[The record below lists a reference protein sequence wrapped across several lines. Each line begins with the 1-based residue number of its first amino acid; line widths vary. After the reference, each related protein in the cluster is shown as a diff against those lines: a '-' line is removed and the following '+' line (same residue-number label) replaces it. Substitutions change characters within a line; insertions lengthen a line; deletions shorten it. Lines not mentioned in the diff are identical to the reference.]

1 MTSMPSLT
9 LTLVDGTRVVVPD
22 SLNLITPY
30 VLQEQQ
36 DWFEDEIK
44 FLRHLLRPGQKV
56 IDIGANYGVYTLS
69 MARAIGP
76 GGQVWCFEPAS
87 STADWLAQGIA
98 ANGFSHVT
106 LDRRA
111 LSSAPGTAHLTLND
125 NAELNELVRGAGAP
139 GGKTEEVPLTTLDA
153 CLAQYG
159 WQDIDFM
166 KVDAEG
172 EESNILKGGQK
183 FFDTLSPL
191 VEFEVKA
198 GQSLHLDL
206 VQQFA
211 DLGYRS
217 YRLVPGLQLLT
228 PFDPAQPP
236 DGYLLN
242 LFCCKSDR
250 AALLAEQGF
259 LVDPATAG
267 TEDKG
272 EALLAAAAAPRYQWE
287 QTLARLSYAG
297 SLLPHWQDAMKGPD
311 AAIVARV
318 LALHALSHDPQQ
330 PAVRRFNALD
340 LAMRLMVDLC
350 GRQASFLRPA
360 TLARLATEYG
370 ARSAAVEALTFL
382 ANTISQQKTVNPGE
396 PFLTPGAQQEQQDPG
411 QKLPEWIFSC
421 ALEEH
426 ERQSAFSSF
435 YSGNSSRERLQAING
450 LGFASPEMQRR
461 LALLR
466 KRMG

>member
-1 MTSMPSLT
+1 MTSKPSLT
-9 LTLVDGTRVVVPD
+9 LSLVDGTRVVVPD
-22 SLNLITPY
+22 SLDLITPY

-44 FLRHLLRPGQKV
+44 FLRRLLKNGQKV
-56 IDIGANYGVYTLS
+56 IDIGANYGVYALS
-69 MARAIGP
+69 MARSVGADGH
-76 GGQVWCFEPAS
+76 VWCFEPAS

-98 ANGFSHVT
+98 ANDYRQVT

-125 NAELNELVRGAGAP
+125 NAELNELVRGDGAA
-139 GGKTEEVPLTTLDA
+139 GKTEEVELTTLDA
-153 CLAQYG
+153 CLAHYG
-159 WQDIDFM
+159 WQDIEFL
-166 KVDAEG
+166 KIDAEG
-172 EESNILKGGQK
+172 EEANILKGGQA
-183 FFDTLSPL
+183 FFATLSPL

-198 GQSLHLDL
+198 GQALHLDL

-211 DLGYRS
+211 ALGYRS
-217 YRLVPGLQLLT
+217 YRLVPGLQLLA

-242 LFCCKSDR
+242 LFCCKPDR
-250 AALLAEQGF
+250 ARALAAQGF
-259 LVDPATAG
+259 LVEPATAG
-267 TEDKG
+267 AEDRG
-272 EALLAAAAAPRYQWE
+272 EALLAAAAEPRYQWE
-287 QTLARLSYAG
+287 QTVGRLPYAG
-297 SLLPHWQDAMKGPD
+297 TMLALWHEAMKGPD
-311 AAIVARV
+311 GPVVGRV
-318 LALHALSHDPQQ
+318 LALHALSRDPQQ
-330 PAVRRFNALD
+330 AAVRRFNALE
-340 LAMRLMVDLC
+340 LALNTMIDLC
-350 GRQASFLRPA
+350 GRQASHLRPA

-382 ANTISQQKTVNPGE
+382 ANTISQQKSVNPTE
-396 PFLTPGAQQEQQDPG
+396 PFLTPGSQQESQAPG
-411 QKLPEWIFSC
+411 QRLAEWAFSC
-421 ALEEH
+421 VLEEH

-435 YSGNSSRERLQAING
+435 YSGNSSRERLQAIAG